1 MKHKTAHTGMFLALA
16 LILSYVETLIP
27 FHFGI
32 PGVKLGL
39 ANLITVVMLYCC
51 GAKEALVISVLRIV
65 LAGFLFGS
73 PFSIIYGLSG
83 GAVSFLAM
91 YLLWRTDR
99 LHVVS
104 ISAAGGVFH
113 NIGQLFM
120 AAAVVENLRLVYYM
134 PVLLTAG
141 FLTGL
146 LIGVLAQ
153 EMIVRVKRWM

>member
-1 MKHKTAHTGMFLALA
+1 M
-16 LILSYVETLIP
+16 
-27 FHFGI
+27 
-32 PGVKLGL
+32 
-39 ANLITVVMLYCC
+39 
-51 GAKEALVISVLRIV
+51 ISVLRIV

-134 PVLLTAG
+134 PVLLAAG

>member
-1 MKHKTAHTGMFLALA
+1 MKQKTAYMGMFLALA
-16 LILSYVETLIP
+16 LILSYVEALIP
-27 FHFGI
+27 FQFGI

-39 ANLITVVMLYCC
+39 ANLVTVMMLYCT
-51 GAKEALVISVLRIV
+51 GAKEAFLLSVLRIV
-65 LAGFLFGS
+65 LAGFLFGN
-73 PFSIIYGLSG
+73 PFGIIYGLSG
-83 GAVSFLAM
+83 GILSFLVM
-91 YLLWRTDR
+91 YLLWRGDR